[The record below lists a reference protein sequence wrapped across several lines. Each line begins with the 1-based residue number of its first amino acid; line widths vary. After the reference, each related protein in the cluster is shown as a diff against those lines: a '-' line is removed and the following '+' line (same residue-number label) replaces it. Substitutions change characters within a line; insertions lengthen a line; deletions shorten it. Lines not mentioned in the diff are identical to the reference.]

1 MDSFYITLQSDSSLE
16 HFPSNTITSFR
27 NHFGE
32 PIRLDEHF
40 EVALVECSYV
50 HSSRIFAK
58 GEFLGQIGDGEGRVE
73 DLKAPVD
80 LFSVEDIA
88 IAVTE
93 QKQTARHSYIR
104 LGYESIEPRPR
115 GEGKKIASIH
125 NTVKQV
131 VLDTENF
138 GPIPR
143 LYHILGWDG
152 GWYGLEVFGPHR
164 RTQLYIYCDIVQH
177 QRIGHERAPLIR
189 KMTYTGK
196 HGELL
201 TRSFSHLEYRDI
213 AYNEFDRIWIYLR
226 NESGEPPPLMCGSF
240 SCTLHFRRRR
250 Y

>member
-1 MDSFYITLQSDSSLE
+1 MDSFYITLQSDSSLD

-58 GEFLGQIGDGEGRVE
+58 GEFLGRIGDGEGRVE

-104 LGYESIEPRPR
+104 LGFESIEPRPR
-115 GEGKKIASIH
+115 GEGKKTASIH

-131 VLDTENF
+131 VLDKENF

-143 LYHILGWDG
+143 LYHILRWDRETN
-152 GWYGLEVFGPHR
+152 WYNLEVFGPHGK
-164 RTQLYIYCDIVQH
+164 TQLYVILCNI
-177 QRIGHERAPLIR
+177 RELAMSGHPSSE
-189 KMTYTGK
+189 K
-196 HGELL
+196 
-201 TRSFSHLEYRDI
+201 
-213 AYNEFDRIWIYLR
+213 
-226 NESGEPPPLMCGSF
+226 
-240 SCTLHFRRRR
+240 
-250 Y
+250 